1 MKHGKNPTVPMGN
14 VGNISKVKMRH
25 ERSSVGKSQLGTD
38 YKRNLGCCWRRHAND
53 KDSYVRSLKEN
64 VKFAL

>member
-25 ERSSVGKSQLGTD
+25 ERSSQLEKVNSELIIKEIWDAVGEDMLMIKI
-38 YKRNLGCCWRRHAND
+38 HM
-53 KDSYVRSLKEN
+53 
-64 VKFAL
+64 